1 MHPTERDNVTELRT
15 VPSEC
20 LNARDLKRMLV
31 LVISEV
37 SDTVL
42 STRGVEATGLTVTIS
57 PVLLNGLPHLAVRA
71 TGTQNIISV

>member
-1 MHPTERDNVTELRT
+1 MHPTDHDNVTELRT

-42 STRGVEATGLTVTIS
+42 STRGVDPRGLTVTIS
-57 PVLLNGLPHLAVRA
+57 PTYVNGLPYLEVVA
-71 TGTQNIISV
+71 TGAQTSVSV